1 MSIATFIPEVWSAR
15 LLEHLRKN
23 LVVANLFN
31 RNYEG
36 EITQYGDTVHINQL
50 TEIAVKA
57 YSKNVDIADPD
68 QLATTKSTLLI
79 DQGDYFNFYLNDV
92 DRVQARGDLMDAA
105 MQSAS
110 YGLADNLDKFLAG
123 KLATE
128 GTLVTGLGTDDA
140 PLYVT
145 AETAYELLVQMKV
158 ALDKSNVPTQGRY
171 ALMPPE
177 FEGYMLLDNRFAS
190 AGGPNAE
197 GRLINGLVARAAGFD
212 IYISNNCKNTEG
224 EKYKVIAS
232 TVDQATYANQII
244 RTEAYRREKGFDDG
258 VKGLHVYG
266 AKVLR
271 PGAVAVATV
280 NFGTNS

>member
-1 MSIATFIPEVWSAR
+1 MSIASFIPQIWSAR

-36 EITQYGDTVHINQL
+36 EIAQMGDTVHINQL
-50 TEIAVKA
+50 AEIAVKS
-57 YSKNVDIADPD
+57 YTPNVDIADPD
-68 QLATTKSTLLI
+68 QLTTVDSTLLI
-79 DQGDYFNFYLNDV
+79 DRGDYFNFYLNDV
-92 DRVQARGDLMDAA
+92 DRAQARSELMDSA

-110 YGLADNLDKFLAG
+110 YGLSDNVDKYLAG
-123 KLATE
+123 KLADE
-128 GTLVTGLGTDDA
+128 GKLVEGLGDDTT
-140 PLYVT
+140 PLFIT
-145 AETAYELLVQMKV
+145 ADNAYEILIRMKV
-158 ALDKSNVPTQGRY
+158 ALDKANVPTQGRY

-177 FEGYMLLDNRFAS
+177 YEGYMLLDNRFAS

-212 IYISNNCKNTEG
+212 IYISNNIKNTDG
-224 EKYKVIAS
+224 AQYKVIAS
-232 TVDQATYANQII
+232 TVDQATYANQILN
-244 RTEAYRREKGFDDG
+244 TEAYRREKGFDDG

-271 PGAVAVATV
+271 PNAVAVATV
-280 NFGTNS
+280 NFGTN